1 MENTSNVFAAA
12 ERSFRAMDGVPQSR
26 AYWPMAR
33 AAHMDLYLTNM
44 RRVNLLVTGPDADVE
59 DALARLMPTLR
70 RPIQTWTPAD
80 PLELPSPTESGTLI
94 VRNVAGLPPADQYR
108 MLVWL
113 EMSGGRTQ
121 VVSTT
126 ASPLLPL
133 VEAGVFHDTLY
144 YRLNVVCV
152 DLTT

>member
-1 MENTSNVFAAA
+1 MENTSNVFAAPD
-12 ERSFRAMDGVPQSR
+12 RSILAMDGVPQPR

-33 AAHMDLYLTNM
+33 AAHIDLYLTNL
-44 RRVNLLVTGPDADVE
+44 RPVNLLVTGTDADVQ
-59 DALARLMPTLR
+59 DALARLVPTLR
-70 RPIQTWTPAD
+70 QPIQTWTPGD
-80 PLELPSPTESGTLI
+80 PLELPSPTQSGTLI
-94 VRNVAGLPPADQYR
+94 VRNVAALPTADQDR
-108 MLVWL
+108 MLLWL

-126 ASPLLPL
+126 TSPLLPL

>member
-12 ERSFRAMDGVPQSR
+12 DRSILAMDGVPQSR

-44 RRVNLLVTGPDADVE
+44 RPVNLLVTGTDADVQ

-70 RPIQTWTPAD
+70 QPVQTWTPGD
-80 PLELPSPTESGTLI
+80 PLELPSPAQSGTLI
-94 VRNVAGLPPADQYR
+94 VRNIAALPAADQCR
-108 MLVWL
+108 MLLWL

-126 ASPLLPL
+126 TSPLLPL

>member
-1 MENTSNVFAAA
+1 MENTSNVVA
-12 ERSFRAMDGVPQSR
+12 ERSIFAMDGAPQSR

-33 AAHMDLYLTNM
+33 ASHMDLYLTNM
-44 RRVNLLVTGPDADVE
+44 RRVNLLVTGATADIQ
-59 DALARLMPTLR
+59 DALTRLRPNLR
-70 RPIQTWTPAD
+70 QPIQTWTAPD
-80 PLELPSPTESGTLI
+80 PLELPSPIQSGTLI
-94 VRNVAGLPPADQYR
+94 VRDVAALLPIDQGR
-108 MLVWL
+108 LLKWL

-126 ASPLLPL
+126 TSPLLPL
-133 VEAGVFHDTLY
+133 VESGAFHDTLY

>member
-1 MENTSNVFAAA
+1 MENYSNVFA

-33 AAHMDLYLTNM
+33 AAHMDLYMTNA
-44 RRVNLLVTGPDADVE
+44 RRVNLLVTGTHADID
-59 DALARLMPTLR
+59 DALTRLMPNLR
-70 RPIQTWTPAD
+70 QPIQTWTAPD
-80 PLELPSPTESGTLI
+80 PLELPSPIQSGTLI
-94 VRNVAGLPPADQYR
+94 VRDVAALLPADQCR
-108 MLVWL
+108 LLTWL
-113 EMSGGRTQ
+113 EMCGGRTQ

-126 ASPLLPL
+126 TSPLLPL
-133 VEAGVFHDTLY
+133 VESGVFHDTLY

>member
-1 MENTSNVFAAA
+1 MENYSNVFAAA
-12 ERSFRAMDGVPQSR
+12 ERSFYAMDGVPQSR

-33 AAHMDLYLTNM
+33 AAHMDLYMTNA
-44 RRVNLLVTGPDADVE
+44 RRVNLLVSGSDADIR
-59 DALARLMPTLR
+59 DALTRLMPNLSEPVR
-70 RPIQTWTPAD
+70 TWTSPD
-80 PLELPSPTESGTLI
+80 PLELPSPIQSGTLI
-94 VRNVAGLPPADQYR
+94 VRDVASLPPADQCR
-108 MLVWL
+108 LLTWL

-126 ASPLLPL
+126 TSPLLPL
-133 VEAGVFHDTLY
+133 VESGVFHDTLY

>member
-1 MENTSNVFAAA
+1 
-12 ERSFRAMDGVPQSR
+12 
-26 AYWPMAR
+26 MAR

-44 RRVNLLVTGPDADVE
+44 RRVNLLVTGTDAEVG
-59 DALARLMPTLR
+59 DALTRLRPNLR
-70 RPIQTWTPAD
+70 QPIQTWTPAD
-80 PLELPSPTESGTLI
+80 PLELPSPAQSGTLI
-94 VRNVAGLPPADQYR
+94 VRDIEALPPADQIR
-108 MLVWL
+108 LLTWL

-126 ASPLLPL
+126 TSPLLPL